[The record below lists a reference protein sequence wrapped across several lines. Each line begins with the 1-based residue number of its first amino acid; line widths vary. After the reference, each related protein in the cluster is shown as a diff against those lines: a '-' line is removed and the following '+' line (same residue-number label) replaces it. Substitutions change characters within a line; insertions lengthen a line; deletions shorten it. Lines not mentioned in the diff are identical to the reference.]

1 MCIARFKVCNCLALS
16 ADCICYVCFRWMNCL
31 SAGVTGEPCIV
42 DIYGIFFTLSVDN
55 RIEITSTS
63 SGGKKDSI
71 ILLKNW
77 LIMQQYAGTR
87 YKLTFYEHR
96 LKKNLSCKR
105 ATINLIKFP
114 HFYWILTS
122 CWLSVTYSPCSLSH
136 HFLLNW
142 KYDITDKCLDTFI
155 LHSNLICT

>member
-1 MCIARFKVCNCLALS
+1 MSRVVCWLYLLRLFSLNELLVGGSYRRALYS
-16 ADCICYVCFRWMNCL
+16 GYLWH
-31 SAGVTGEPCIV
+31 
-42 DIYGIFFTLSVDN
+42 FFTLSVDN

-136 HFLLNW
+136 RFLLNR